1 MRWVLAL
8 SALLATPAA
17 AELREYCPERPGLNT
32 PPCIVDRGHVSVET
46 AIADWTRD
54 DQPDMRTDT
63 VLIGQT
69 VVRLGVT
76 DAIEARAEWT
86 PYGHQR
92 TRDKASGMVDRAGGV
107 GDVILGVKASL
118 LHPDGEGLSIAVLP
132 QVTLPVGRAPIGAG
146 DWGAG
151 ALLPISYSLSKSVQ
165 LETTPEVD
173 AAVNGDGPGRHLAY
187 SLTAGVAVEVGK
199 ATLSGELQVKRDD
212 DPSRH
217 TTPALAALS
226 LAVKAG
232 NNLQFDVLGAAGLN
246 HDAPDVEIYAGIA
259 RRF

>member
-1 MRWVLAL
+1 MRWAL
-8 SALLATPAA
+8 ALLALLVTPAKA
-17 AELREYCPERPGLNT
+17 KLRDYCPERPGLNT

-76 DAIEARAEWT
+76 DAIEARAQWT

-92 TRDKASGMVDRAGGV
+92 TRDRPSGAIDRAGGV
-107 GDVILGVKASL
+107 GDVTLGVKASL
-118 LHPDGEGLSIAVLP
+118 LHPDGEGLSVAVLP

-146 DWGAG
+146 DWGG
-151 ALLPISYSLSKSVQ
+151 GVLLPISYSLSKAVL
-165 LETTPEVD
+165 LEATPEVD
-173 AAVNGDGPGRHLAY
+173 AAVNQEGAGRHLAY
-187 SLTAGVAVEVGK
+187 SLTGGVAVEVGK

-212 DPSRH
+212 DPGQH
-217 TTPALAALS
+217 TTPVLAALS

-232 NNLQFDVLGAAGLN
+232 DNLQFDVLGAAGLN
-246 HDAPDVEIYAGIA
+246 HDTPDMEIYAGIA